1 MSLATL
7 ASKVL
12 DSKNIIAAML
22 VAGGLIASLYG
33 MSNVPAQAAA
43 SQKAIEDHSKTS
55 YDQIDATNRKL
66 GVLICL
72 QAKLDTPI
80 RCVAKETK
88 QN

>member
-33 MSNVPAQAAA
+33 MSKVPAQAAA
-43 SQKAIEDHSKTS
+43 IQKAIEDHSKTS
-55 YDQIDATNRKL
+55 FDQTDATNRKL